1 MLRAC
6 LSRPSL
12 LSPLAGRTVSGSVPI
27 ICCRSH
33 RALST
38 VPESLARPPSASTD
52 FNELRERSL
61 LRHVIASSI
70 ENDPESVMGAMDVFW
85 DTYFNGAG
93 TQEWNIRGEA
103 LDAAVLK
110 AKPGL
115 VLELG
120 TYCGYSAVRIG
131 RLLPEGA
138 KLVSI
143 EIEPLFAAIASK
155 VRKVNGR
162 GREAVLER
170 ETAFNS
176 FQLPRRLLFQPPS
189 HLLTLPPPTLSP
201 PPPPHLANS
210 QVVEHAGL
218 SDKVKVEIGSV
229 KERLPMIRKKYGD
242 RPVDTLMLD
251 HEAQSWLP
259 DVKVLEE
266 AGALTKDTVVLCD
279 WNLYPGA
286 NGADASGERMRYG
299 QEFMDYLQKRDSG
312 TKDLRTVRYNLKDK
326 DVFTVSSW
334 TGVV

>member
-70 ENDPESVMGAMDVFW
+70 ESDPESVMGAMDVFW

-155 VRKVNGR
+155 VRKVNG
-162 GREAVLER
+162 L
-170 ETAFNS
+170 S
-176 FQLPRRLLFQPPS
+176 LI
-189 HLLTLPPPTLSP
+189 HL
-201 PPPPHLANS
+201 
-210 QVVEHAGL
+210 
-218 SDKVKVEIGSV
+218 
-229 KERLPMIRKKYGD
+229 
-242 RPVDTLMLD
+242 
-251 HEAQSWLP
+251 
-259 DVKVLEE
+259 
-266 AGALTKDTVVLCD
+266 
-279 WNLYPGA
+279 
-286 NGADASGERMRYG
+286 
-299 QEFMDYLQKRDSG
+299 
-312 TKDLRTVRYNLKDK
+312 
-326 DVFTVSSW
+326 
-334 TGVV
+334 

>member
-155 VRKVNGR
+155 V
-162 GREAVLER
+162 
-170 ETAFNS
+170 
-176 FQLPRRLLFQPPS
+176 
-189 HLLTLPPPTLSP
+189 
-201 PPPPHLANS
+201 
-210 QVVEHAGL
+210 VEHAGL

>member
-70 ENDPESVMGAMDVFW
+70 ESDPESVMGAMDVFW

-155 VRKVNGR
+155 
-162 GREAVLER
+162 
-170 ETAFNS
+170 
-176 FQLPRRLLFQPPS
+176 
-189 HLLTLPPPTLSP
+189 
-201 PPPPHLANS
+201 
-210 QVVEHAGL
+210 VVEHAGL

>member
-6 LSRPSL
+6 LTRPSL
-12 LSPLAGRTVSGSVPI
+12 LWPLAGRTVSGSVPI

-70 ENDPESVMGAMDVFW
+70 ESDPESVMGAMDVFW

-155 VRKVNGR
+155 
-162 GREAVLER
+162 
-170 ETAFNS
+170 
-176 FQLPRRLLFQPPS
+176 
-189 HLLTLPPPTLSP
+189 
-201 PPPPHLANS
+201 
-210 QVVEHAGL
+210 VVEHAGL